1 MPVVAIDFET
11 ANEQRSSP
19 CAIGL
24 AWIENGEIIQVE
36 HHYIRPID
44 MRFSGWNIA
53 VHGIRPADV
62 EDADEFPAVLSRLK
76 SRIERATV
84 IAHNASFDISVMRRT
99 CELYRLPF
107 PEFDYLCTV
116 QVARNTWPDLPSGKL
131 NAVCDFLGVAFK
143 HHDAAQDAFACA
155 SVALAAVRETR
166 ASHVRDLPG
175 KLGMVA
181 GRLNATSYTT
191 CSSPAARRGARN

>member
-24 AWIENGEIIQVE
+24 AWIEDGRITDVE

-62 EDADEFPAVLSRLK
+62 EDAEEFPGVLSKLQA
-76 SRIERATV
+76 RIETATV

-99 CELYRLPF
+99 CELYGLPF
-107 PEFDYLCTV
+107 PCFDYICTV
-116 QVARNTWPDLPSGKL
+116 QVAKNTWPDLGSAKL
-131 NAVCDFLGVAFK
+131 NAVCDFLGVEFK
-143 HHDAAQDAFACA
+143 HHDAAQDAFACG
-155 SVALAAVRETR
+155 SVALAAVQETG
-166 ASHVRDLPG
+166 ASHIRDLPN

-181 GRLNATSYTT
+181 GRLNVDSYTT
-191 CSSPAARRGARN
+191 CSSPALKRRSF